1 MTLSDEQIQDLLRVG
16 NPTDEEC
23 RLIRMGWDAAIAE
36 IRAQPVGWV
45 DAGDVRVLKH
55 GNSVWL
61 NPDDE
66 GQMIPVYLAA
76 LEAKAMTEQDL
87 MTTIA
92 AIITDMH
99 RIEYD
104 INDPM
109 RHCKGSAKRLAGKIL
124 SDAAQQA
131 RDALLV
137 VNEIGYAQ
145 SRAESDAEAKP

>member
-1 MTLSDEQIQDLLRVG
+1 
-16 NPTDEEC
+16 
-23 RLIRMGWDAAIAE
+23 
-36 IRAQPVGWV
+36 
-45 DAGDVRVLKH
+45 
-55 GNSVWL
+55 
-61 NPDDE
+61 
-66 GQMIPVYLAA
+66 
-76 LEAKAMTEQDL
+76 MTEQDL

-131 RDALLV
+131 RDALLI

-145 SRAESDAEAKP
+145 SRAESDAEANL

>member
-1 MTLSDEQIQDLLRVG
+1 M
-16 NPTDEEC
+16 N
-23 RLIRMGWDAAIAE
+23 
-36 IRAQPVGWV
+36 
-45 DAGDVRVLKH
+45 
-55 GNSVWL
+55 
-61 NPDDE
+61 
-66 GQMIPVYLAA
+66 
-76 LEAKAMTEQDL
+76 EQDL
-87 MTTIA
+87 MTKIA
-92 AIITDMH
+92 AIITDMR

-145 SRAESDAEAKP
+145 SRAESDAEARRAP

>member
-1 MTLSDEQIQDLLRVG
+1 
-16 NPTDEEC
+16 
-23 RLIRMGWDAAIAE
+23 
-36 IRAQPVGWV
+36 
-45 DAGDVRVLKH
+45 
-55 GNSVWL
+55 
-61 NPDDE
+61 
-66 GQMIPVYLAA
+66 
-76 LEAKAMTEQDL
+76 MTEQDL

-92 AIITDMH
+92 EIITDMH

-145 SRAESDAEAKP
+145 SRAESDAEANRAP

>member
-1 MTLSDEQIQDLLRVG
+1 
-16 NPTDEEC
+16 
-23 RLIRMGWDAAIAE
+23 
-36 IRAQPVGWV
+36 
-45 DAGDVRVLKH
+45 
-55 GNSVWL
+55 
-61 NPDDE
+61 
-66 GQMIPVYLAA
+66 
-76 LEAKAMTEQDL
+76 MTEQDL
-87 MTTIA
+87 MTKIA

-104 INDPM
+104 INDPL

-145 SRAESDAEAKP
+145 SRAESDAEANRAP

>member
-1 MTLSDEQIQDLLRVG
+1 
-16 NPTDEEC
+16 
-23 RLIRMGWDAAIAE
+23 
-36 IRAQPVGWV
+36 
-45 DAGDVRVLKH
+45 
-55 GNSVWL
+55 
-61 NPDDE
+61 
-66 GQMIPVYLAA
+66 
-76 LEAKAMTEQDL
+76 MTEQDL

>member
-1 MTLSDEQIQDLLRVG
+1 
-16 NPTDEEC
+16 
-23 RLIRMGWDAAIAE
+23 
-36 IRAQPVGWV
+36 
-45 DAGDVRVLKH
+45 
-55 GNSVWL
+55 
-61 NPDDE
+61 
-66 GQMIPVYLAA
+66 
-76 LEAKAMTEQDL
+76 MTEQDL

-92 AIITDMH
+92 EIITDMR

-104 INDPM
+104 RNDPM

-145 SRAESDAEAKP
+145 SRAESDAEARRAP

>member
-1 MTLSDEQIQDLLRVG
+1 
-16 NPTDEEC
+16 
-23 RLIRMGWDAAIAE
+23 
-36 IRAQPVGWV
+36 
-45 DAGDVRVLKH
+45 
-55 GNSVWL
+55 
-61 NPDDE
+61 
-66 GQMIPVYLAA
+66 
-76 LEAKAMTEQDL
+76 MTEQDL

-92 AIITDMH
+92 AIITDMR

-104 INDPM
+104 RNDPM

-145 SRAESDAEAKP
+145 SRAESDAEANRAS

>member
-1 MTLSDEQIQDLLRVG
+1 
-16 NPTDEEC
+16 
-23 RLIRMGWDAAIAE
+23 
-36 IRAQPVGWV
+36 
-45 DAGDVRVLKH
+45 
-55 GNSVWL
+55 
-61 NPDDE
+61 
-66 GQMIPVYLAA
+66 
-76 LEAKAMTEQDL
+76 MTEQDL

-92 AIITDMH
+92 EIITDMR

-104 INDPM
+104 INDPL

-145 SRAESDAEAKP
+145 SRAESDAETKP

>member
-1 MTLSDEQIQDLLRVG
+1 
-16 NPTDEEC
+16 
-23 RLIRMGWDAAIAE
+23 
-36 IRAQPVGWV
+36 
-45 DAGDVRVLKH
+45 
-55 GNSVWL
+55 
-61 NPDDE
+61 
-66 GQMIPVYLAA
+66 
-76 LEAKAMTEQDL
+76 MTEQDL

-92 AIITDMH
+92 AIITDMR

-145 SRAESDAEAKP
+145 SRAESDAEANRAP

>member
-1 MTLSDEQIQDLLRVG
+1 
-16 NPTDEEC
+16 
-23 RLIRMGWDAAIAE
+23 
-36 IRAQPVGWV
+36 
-45 DAGDVRVLKH
+45 
-55 GNSVWL
+55 
-61 NPDDE
+61 
-66 GQMIPVYLAA
+66 
-76 LEAKAMTEQDL
+76 MTEQDL

-137 VNEIGYAQ
+137 VSEIGYAQ
-145 SRAESDAEAKP
+145 SRAESDAEANRAP

>member
-1 MTLSDEQIQDLLRVG
+1 
-16 NPTDEEC
+16 
-23 RLIRMGWDAAIAE
+23 
-36 IRAQPVGWV
+36 
-45 DAGDVRVLKH
+45 
-55 GNSVWL
+55 
-61 NPDDE
+61 
-66 GQMIPVYLAA
+66 
-76 LEAKAMTEQDL
+76 MTEQDL

-145 SRAESDAEAKP
+145 SRAESDAEANRAS

>member
-1 MTLSDEQIQDLLRVG
+1 MS
-16 NPTDEEC
+16 
-23 RLIRMGWDAAIAE
+23 
-36 IRAQPVGWV
+36 
-45 DAGDVRVLKH
+45 
-55 GNSVWL
+55 
-61 NPDDE
+61 
-66 GQMIPVYLAA
+66 
-76 LEAKAMTEQDL
+76 EQDL

-92 AIITDMH
+92 EIITDMR

-137 VNEIGYAQ
+137 VNQIGYAQ
-145 SRAESDAEAKP
+145 SRAESDAEARRAP

>member
-1 MTLSDEQIQDLLRVG
+1 
-16 NPTDEEC
+16 
-23 RLIRMGWDAAIAE
+23 
-36 IRAQPVGWV
+36 
-45 DAGDVRVLKH
+45 
-55 GNSVWL
+55 
-61 NPDDE
+61 
-66 GQMIPVYLAA
+66 
-76 LEAKAMTEQDL
+76 MTEQDL

-92 AIITDMH
+92 AIITDMR

-145 SRAESDAEAKP
+145 SRAESDAEARRAP

>member
-1 MTLSDEQIQDLLRVG
+1 
-16 NPTDEEC
+16 
-23 RLIRMGWDAAIAE
+23 
-36 IRAQPVGWV
+36 
-45 DAGDVRVLKH
+45 
-55 GNSVWL
+55 
-61 NPDDE
+61 
-66 GQMIPVYLAA
+66 
-76 LEAKAMTEQDL
+76 MTEQDL

-92 AIITDMH
+92 AIITDMR

-137 VNEIGYAQ
+137 VTEIGYAQ

>member
-1 MTLSDEQIQDLLRVG
+1 
-16 NPTDEEC
+16 
-23 RLIRMGWDAAIAE
+23 
-36 IRAQPVGWV
+36 
-45 DAGDVRVLKH
+45 
-55 GNSVWL
+55 
-61 NPDDE
+61 
-66 GQMIPVYLAA
+66 
-76 LEAKAMTEQDL
+76 MTEQDL
-87 MTTIA
+87 MTTLA

-109 RHCKGSAKRLAGKIL
+109 RHCKGSAKRLAAKIL

>member
-1 MTLSDEQIQDLLRVG
+1 
-16 NPTDEEC
+16 
-23 RLIRMGWDAAIAE
+23 
-36 IRAQPVGWV
+36 
-45 DAGDVRVLKH
+45 
-55 GNSVWL
+55 
-61 NPDDE
+61 
-66 GQMIPVYLAA
+66 
-76 LEAKAMTEQDL
+76 MTEQDL

-92 AIITDMH
+92 EIITDMR

-104 INDPM
+104 INDPL

>member
-1 MTLSDEQIQDLLRVG
+1 
-16 NPTDEEC
+16 
-23 RLIRMGWDAAIAE
+23 
-36 IRAQPVGWV
+36 
-45 DAGDVRVLKH
+45 
-55 GNSVWL
+55 
-61 NPDDE
+61 
-66 GQMIPVYLAA
+66 
-76 LEAKAMTEQDL
+76 MTEQDL

-92 AIITDMH
+92 EIITDMR

-137 VNEIGYAQ
+137 VNQIGYAQ
-145 SRAESDAEAKP
+145 SRAESDAEARRAP

>member
-1 MTLSDEQIQDLLRVG
+1 M
-16 NPTDEEC
+16 N
-23 RLIRMGWDAAIAE
+23 
-36 IRAQPVGWV
+36 
-45 DAGDVRVLKH
+45 
-55 GNSVWL
+55 
-61 NPDDE
+61 
-66 GQMIPVYLAA
+66 
-76 LEAKAMTEQDL
+76 EQDL

-92 AIITDMH
+92 EIITDMR

-137 VNEIGYAQ
+137 VNQIGYAQ
-145 SRAESDAEAKP
+145 SRAESDAEARRAP

>member
-1 MTLSDEQIQDLLRVG
+1 M
-16 NPTDEEC
+16 NHP
-23 RLIRMGWDAAIAE
+23 
-36 IRAQPVGWV
+36 
-45 DAGDVRVLKH
+45 
-55 GNSVWL
+55 
-61 NPDDE
+61 
-66 GQMIPVYLAA
+66 
-76 LEAKAMTEQDL
+76 DL

-145 SRAESDAEAKP
+145 SRAESDAEANRAP

>member
-1 MTLSDEQIQDLLRVG
+1 
-16 NPTDEEC
+16 
-23 RLIRMGWDAAIAE
+23 
-36 IRAQPVGWV
+36 
-45 DAGDVRVLKH
+45 
-55 GNSVWL
+55 
-61 NPDDE
+61 
-66 GQMIPVYLAA
+66 
-76 LEAKAMTEQDL
+76 MTEQDL

-145 SRAESDAEAKP
+145 SRAESDAEANRAP

>member
-1 MTLSDEQIQDLLRVG
+1 
-16 NPTDEEC
+16 
-23 RLIRMGWDAAIAE
+23 
-36 IRAQPVGWV
+36 
-45 DAGDVRVLKH
+45 
-55 GNSVWL
+55 
-61 NPDDE
+61 
-66 GQMIPVYLAA
+66 
-76 LEAKAMTEQDL
+76 MTEQDL

-92 AIITDMH
+92 EIITDLR

-104 INDPM
+104 RNDPM